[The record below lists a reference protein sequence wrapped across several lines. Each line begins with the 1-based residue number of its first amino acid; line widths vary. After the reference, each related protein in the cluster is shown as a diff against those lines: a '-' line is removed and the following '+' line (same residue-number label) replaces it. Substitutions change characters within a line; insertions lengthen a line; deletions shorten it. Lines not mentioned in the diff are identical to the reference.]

1 MNVVRAV
8 LAVLGVIFAGA
19 SVLLLALSLKR
30 AAALKRVASW
40 RKARATVTSVGF
52 EARGAE
58 LGVLRVVFDVEGRS
72 SSALDI
78 GDEER
83 RVAQREEL
91 LQTFAVG
98 TTHDAL
104 VDPAGQTPPLLITGL
119 AQSPAGTAIL
129 SAIFL
134 VPVGI
139 LFGVAWYLGQR

>member
-1 MNVVRAV
+1 MTVVRAA
-8 LAVLGVIFAGA
+8 LAVLGVLFAGA
-19 SVLLLALSLKR
+19 SVVLLVLSLKR
-30 AAALKRVASW
+30 AAAVQRLASW
-40 RKARATVTSVGF
+40 RKAKATVTSVGF
-52 EARGAE
+52 EARGTD
-58 LGVLRVVFDVEGRS
+58 LGVLRVLFDVEGRP

-91 LQTFAVG
+91 LTTFAVG

-104 VDPAGQTPPLLITGL
+104 VDPSGQAPPLLVTGL
-119 AQSPAGTAIL
+119 AQSPAGMAIL

-139 LFGVAWYLGQR
+139 LFGLAWYLGQR